1 MFTYEILDN
10 YLSVYDV
17 FIAKIAFSFLFYQQ
31 TSIYIINMEILYDKL
46 NFEKHLEWSII
57 IRSYFFRACFYYRYF
72 IQMKKEISK
81 VQSKRPSISEINIS
95 PSNSVFRLLKDKG
108 SCHLIIFMPITM
120 LFDLPLAFNIIKH
133 IIHTHKNRIQKY
145 KG

>member
-1 MFTYEILDN
+1 MFTFEILDN

-72 IQMKKEISK
+72 IQMKKEIPK
-81 VQSKRPSISEINIS
+81 V
-95 PSNSVFRLLKDKG
+95 
-108 SCHLIIFMPITM
+108 
-120 LFDLPLAFNIIKH
+120 
-133 IIHTHKNRIQKY
+133 
-145 KG
+145 